1 MTKGY
6 VRIVYNSKVIMP
18 VIRFGDPDTLCD
30 IGKYRSVGHTD
41 MLNISVRPYIYQTP
55 LMHSNVSIIFV
66 AF

>member
-18 VIRFGDPDTLCD
+18 VIRFGDPDTFCD
-30 IGKYRSVGHTD
+30 ICTYRSVGQTD
-41 MLNISVRPYIYQTP
+41 ILNIYVRPCMYQTP
-55 LMHSNVSIIFV
+55 LMHSNMSIIFV